1 MILKLE
7 KMIIETYFEAIA
19 RAASSKVTFKKWN
32 SERISGALS
41 QDMKGWGVKGFHH
54 PGSESYKK
62 PFIPLEKL

>member
-1 MILKLE
+1 LKHILKQSHEQLAV
-7 KMIIETYFEAIA
+7 KLHL
-19 RAASSKVTFKKWN
+19 KKWN